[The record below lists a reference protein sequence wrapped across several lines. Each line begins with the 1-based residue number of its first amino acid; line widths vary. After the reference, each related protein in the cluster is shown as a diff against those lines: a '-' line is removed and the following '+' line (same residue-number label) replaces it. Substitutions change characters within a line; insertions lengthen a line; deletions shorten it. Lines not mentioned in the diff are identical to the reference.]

1 METLTYE
8 WRRAKTIRTT
18 WVTGLSVTLA
28 VALFGF
34 LTALAVTD
42 MEGNRLTI
50 PASNLTE
57 QALVANPIAIV
68 LVSSL
73 GAMAFGHEY
82 RYGTIR
88 LTLTAFP
95 QRGPVFWA
103 KLAMTLILAA
113 VAVAVAV
120 AVVYAGLSSTQG
132 AVADPEQLSIVSL
145 AWHAA
150 VFTVTYSVLAFA
162 LTLIT
167 RNHPL
172 GIIGPLL
179 LFMLEMIFIPVVAGR
194 FEWLEKVFPITAMG
208 RWFTGE
214 SLMMSAGVW
223 VAWMVGLLAIGFVL
237 LKRRDA

>member
-18 WVTGLSVTLA
+18 WITGAFVTVV
-28 VALFGF
+28 VAAFGF

-42 MEGNRLTI
+42 MEGNRLTM
-50 PASNLTE
+50 PATNLTE
-57 QALVANPIAIV
+57 QALTANPIAIV

-95 QRGPVFWA
+95 KRGPVFWA
-103 KLAMTLILAA
+103 KLAMTLIIAA

-120 AVVYAGLSSTQG
+120 VVVYAGLSSTQG
-132 AVADPEQLSIVSL
+132 AVADPDQLSVAGL
-145 AWHAA
+145 AWHSL
-150 VFTVTYSVLAFA
+150 VFTITYAVLAFA
-162 LTLIT
+162 LTVIT

-179 LFMLEMIFIPVVAGR
+179 LFMLELIFIPVIAGR
-194 FEWLEKVFPITAMG
+194 FDWVDNVFPIAAMG

-214 SLMMSAGVW
+214 SLLTGAGVW
-223 VAWMVGLLAIGFVL
+223 AAWMVGLLAIGFLL